1 MFLVGIPLAGLAF
14 VCAVLLKETPL
25 HDSVSREQ
33 GAADDAAP
41 ATAADQDR
49 VPTPTSVASGPAL
62 AVEADWRPTVELAGA
77 TAIVT
82 GGASGIG
89 RGHGGAAARRGGPR
103 GGARRPAGIGAR
115 PSSTSAATSRSRT
128 TSSTA
133 VGQVHDAFGGLD
145 VAVLN
150 AGVGGFGSLV
160 DLSSAEWDRVLGVN
174 LRGTFLCLREVGKAM
189 VAGGR
194 GGAIVAVSS
203 ISGFL
208 ADRMMGHYSVSKAGV
223 AELVRVAARELGP
236 FGIRVNAVAPGT
248 TDTPMFASTKRL
260 PGYRERVAERAALG
274 EVGTPDGVARAIRA
288 LLELDWVTGQVL
300 AADGGVSLWS
310 PIDPAEGMGT

>member
-1 MFLVGIPLAGLAF
+1 M
-14 VCAVLLKETPL
+14 
-25 HDSVSREQ
+25 
-33 GAADDAAP
+33 
-41 ATAADQDR
+41 
-49 VPTPTSVASGPAL
+49 
-62 AVEADWRPTVELAGA
+62 ELAGA
-77 TAIVT
+77 SAIVT

-89 RGHGGAAARRGGPR
+89 AATVELLRAA
-103 GGARRPAGIGAR
+103 GARVAVLDVQQGSGPAELYIR
-115 PSSTSAATSRSRT
+115 CDISVEDEVVSATRQA
-128 TSSTA
+128 
-133 VGQVHDAFGGLD
+133 HDALGGID

-150 AGVGGFGSLV
+150 AGVGGFAPLLE
-160 DLSSAEWDRVLGVN
+160 LSSAEWDRVLGVN

-194 GGAIVAVSS
+194 GGAVVAVSS

-223 AELVRVAARELGP
+223 GELVRVAARELGP

-248 TDTPMFASTKRL
+248 TDTPMFASTRRL

-274 EVGTPDGVARAIRA
+274 EVGTPDGVARAVTA

-310 PIDPAEGMGT
+310 PIDPVEGMGK

>member
-1 MFLVGIPLAGLAF
+1 M
-14 VCAVLLKETPL
+14 
-25 HDSVSREQ
+25 
-33 GAADDAAP
+33 
-41 ATAADQDR
+41 
-49 VPTPTSVASGPAL
+49 
-62 AVEADWRPTVELAGA
+62 ELAG
-77 TAIVT
+77 TSAIVT

-89 RGHGGAAARRGGPR
+89 AATVALLRGA
-103 GGARRPAGIGAR
+103 GARVAVLDIQQGSAPAELYIRCDISVEEQVVA
-115 PSSTSAATSRSRT
+115 
-128 TSSTA
+128 A
-133 VGQVHDAFGGLD
+133 VGRAHDAFGGLD

-150 AGVGGFGSLV
+150 AGVGGFGSLLE
-160 DLSSAEWDRVLGVN
+160 LSSAEWDRVLGVN
-174 LRGTFLCLREVGKAM
+174 LRGTFVCLREVGKAM

-260 PGYRERVAERAALG
+260 PGYRERVAERAA
-274 EVGTPDGVARAIRA
+274 V
-288 LLELDWVTGQVL
+288 WVTSEPPTGWRVP
-300 AADGGVSLWS
+300 S
-310 PIDPAEGMGT
+310 PPCWNWTG

>member
-1 MFLVGIPLAGLAF
+1 VELVG
-14 VCAVLLKETPL
+14 
-25 HDSVSREQ
+25 S
-33 GAADDAAP
+33 
-41 ATAADQDR
+41 
-49 VPTPTSVASGPAL
+49 
-62 AVEADWRPTVELAGA
+62 

-89 RGHGGAAARRGGPR
+89 LATVELLRAA
-103 GGARRPAGIGAR
+103 GARVAVVDIQPGSTPAELVIECDI
-115 PSSTSAATSRSRT
+115 SVEDDVVSAVR
-128 TSSTA
+128 
-133 VGQVHDAFGGLD
+133 QVHDAFGGLD

-150 AGVGGFGSLV
+150 AGVGGFGALV

-174 LRGTFLCLREVGKAM
+174 LRGTFLCLREVAKSM

-236 FGIRVNAVAPGT
+236 FGVRVNAVAPGT
-248 TDTPMFASTKRL
+248 TDTPMFSSTERL
-260 PGYRERVAERAALG
+260 PGYRERVAERSALG
-274 EVGTPDGVARAIRA
+274 GVGTPEGVARAITA
-288 LLELDWVTGQVL
+288 LLGLEWVTGQVL

-310 PIDPAEGMGT
+310 PIDPAESLGK

>member
-1 MFLVGIPLAGLAF
+1 
-14 VCAVLLKETPL
+14 
-25 HDSVSREQ
+25 
-33 GAADDAAP
+33 
-41 ATAADQDR
+41 
-49 VPTPTSVASGPAL
+49 
-62 AVEADWRPTVELAGA
+62 VELTGA
-77 TAIVT
+77 SAIVT

-89 RGHGGAAARRGGPR
+89 
-103 GGARRPAGIGAR
+103 
-115 PSSTSAATSRSRT
+115 AATVELLRAAGAHV
-128 TSSTA
+128 A
-133 VGQVHDAFGGLD
+133 VLDVQQGSGPAELYVRCDISVEEDVVHAVRQAHDAFGGLD

-150 AGVGGFGSLV
+150 AGVGGFASLL

-208 ADRMMGHYSVSKAGV
+208 ADRMMSHYSVSKAGV
-223 AELVRVAARELGP
+223 GELVRVAARELGP

-248 TDTPMFASTKRL
+248 TDTPMFASTRRL

-274 EVGTPDGVARAIRA
+274 EVGTPDGVARAVTA

-310 PIDPAEGMGT
+310 PIDPAEGLGK

>member
-1 MFLVGIPLAGLAF
+1 M
-14 VCAVLLKETPL
+14 
-25 HDSVSREQ
+25 
-33 GAADDAAP
+33 
-41 ATAADQDR
+41 
-49 VPTPTSVASGPAL
+49 
-62 AVEADWRPTVELAGA
+62 ELAGTSA
-77 TAIVT
+77 LVT

-89 RGHGGAAARRGGPR
+89 
-103 GGARRPAGIGAR
+103 
-115 PSSTSAATSRSRT
+115 AATVELLHAAGVRVAVLDVQQGPGPAELYIRCDISVEDEVVS
-128 TSSTA
+128 A

-145 VAVLN
+145 MAVLN
-150 AGVGGFGSLV
+150 AGVGGFASLV

-174 LRGTFLCLREVGKAM
+174 LRGTFLCLREVAKAM
-189 VAGGR
+189 VSGGR

-260 PGYRERVAERAALG
+260 TGYRERVAERSALG
-274 EVGTPDGVARAIRA
+274 AVGTPDGVARAVIA

-310 PIDPAEGMGT
+310 PIDPAESMGK

>member
-1 MFLVGIPLAGLAF
+1 M
-14 VCAVLLKETPL
+14 
-25 HDSVSREQ
+25 
-33 GAADDAAP
+33 
-41 ATAADQDR
+41 
-49 VPTPTSVASGPAL
+49 
-62 AVEADWRPTVELAGA
+62 ELAGA
-77 TAIVT
+77 SAIVT

-89 RGHGGAAARRGGPR
+89 AATVELLRAA
-103 GGARRPAGIGAR
+103 GARVAVLDIQQGSGTAELFMRCDISVEDEVVG
-115 PSSTSAATSRSRT
+115 
-128 TSSTA
+128 A
-133 VGQVHDAFGGLD
+133 VGQVHDAFGGID

-150 AGVGGFGSLV
+150 AGVGGFGALV
-160 DLSSAEWDRVLGVN
+160 DLSSAEWDRVLGIN
-174 LRGTFLCLREVGKAM
+174 LRGTFFCLREVGKAM
-189 VAGGR
+189 VSGGR

-260 PGYRERVAERAALG
+260 RGYRERVAERAALG
-274 EVGTPDGVARAIRA
+274 DVGTPDGVARAIRA

-310 PIDPAEGMGT
+310 PIDPAESMGK

>member
-1 MFLVGIPLAGLAF
+1 VELVGSA
-14 VCAVLLKETPL
+14 
-25 HDSVSREQ
+25 
-33 GAADDAAP
+33 
-41 ATAADQDR
+41 
-49 VPTPTSVASGPAL
+49 
-62 AVEADWRPTVELAGA
+62 
-77 TAIVT
+77 AIVT

-89 RGHGGAAARRGGPR
+89 LATVELLRAA
-103 GGARRPAGIGAR
+103 GARVAVVDIQR
-115 PSSTSAATSRSRT
+115 RT
-128 TSSTA
+128 TPAELFIECDISVEDDVVSA
-133 VGQVHDAFGGLD
+133 VAQVHDAFGGLD

-160 DLSSAEWDRVLGVN
+160 ELSSAEWDRVIGVN
-174 LRGTFLCLREVGKAM
+174 LRGTFLCLREVARAM

-236 FGIRVNAVAPGT
+236 FGVRVNAVAPGT
-248 TDTPMFASTKRL
+248 TDTPMFSSTKQL
-260 PGYRERVAERAALG
+260 PGYRQRVAERSALG
-274 EVGTPDGVARAIRA
+274 DIGTPEGVARAITA
-288 LLELDWVTGQVL
+288 MLGLEWVTGQVL

-310 PIDPAEGMGT
+310 PIDPAESLGK

>member
-1 MFLVGIPLAGLAF
+1 
-14 VCAVLLKETPL
+14 
-25 HDSVSREQ
+25 
-33 GAADDAAP
+33 
-41 ATAADQDR
+41 
-49 VPTPTSVASGPAL
+49 
-62 AVEADWRPTVELAGA
+62 VELAGSA
-77 TAIVT
+77 AIVT

-89 RGHGGAAARRGGPR
+89 LATVELLRAAGAHVAVLDVQQGSGPAELYIR
-103 GGARRPAGIGAR
+103 CDIAIEEEVVDGVR
-115 PSSTSAATSRSRT
+115 
-128 TSSTA
+128 
-133 VGQVHDAFGGLD
+133 QVHDAFGGLD

-174 LRGTFLCLREVGKAM
+174 LRGTFLCLREVGRTL
-189 VAGGR
+189 VTGGR

-236 FGIRVNAVAPGT
+236 FGVRVNAVAPGT
-248 TDTPMFASTKRL
+248 TDTPMFATTKRL
-260 PGYRERVAERAALG
+260 PGYRERVAERSALG
-274 EVGTPDGVARAIRA
+274 DVGTPDGVARAIRA

-310 PIDPAEGMGT
+310 PIDPAESMGK

>member
-1 MFLVGIPLAGLAF
+1 MEL
-14 VCAVLLKETPL
+14 
-25 HDSVSREQ
+25 D
-33 GAADDAAP
+33 GA
-41 ATAADQDR
+41 
-49 VPTPTSVASGPAL
+49 SAL
-62 AVEADWRPTVELAGA
+62 
-77 TAIVT
+77 VT

-89 RGHGGAAARRGGPR
+89 AATVALLRAA
-103 GGARRPAGIGAR
+103 GARVAVLDVQEGPDPAELAVPCDISR
-115 PSSTSAATSRSRT
+115 EEEVVAAVSR
-128 TSSTA
+128 
-133 VGQVHDAFGGLD
+133 VHDTFSGLD

-150 AGVGGFGSLV
+150 AGVGGFGALV
-160 DLSSAEWDRVLGVN
+160 DLPSREWDRVIGVN
-174 LRGTFLCLREVGKAM
+174 LRGTFLCLREVAKAM

-208 ADRMMGHYSVSKAGV
+208 ADRLMGHYSVSKAGV

-248 TDTPMFASTKRL
+248 TDTPMFASTTRL
-260 PGYRERVAERAALG
+260 PGYRERVAERSALG
-274 EVGTPDGVARAIRA
+274 DVGTPEGVARAITA

-310 PIDPAEGMGT
+310 PIDPAESMGS

>member
-1 MFLVGIPLAGLAF
+1 M
-14 VCAVLLKETPL
+14 
-25 HDSVSREQ
+25 
-33 GAADDAAP
+33 
-41 ATAADQDR
+41 
-49 VPTPTSVASGPAL
+49 
-62 AVEADWRPTVELAGA
+62 ELAGA
-77 TAIVT
+77 SAIVT

-89 RGHGGAAARRGGPR
+89 AATVALLRGAGARVAVLDVQQGSAAAELYIRCDISVEDDVV
-103 GGARRPAGIGAR
+103 GAVA
-115 PSSTSAATSRSRT
+115 
-128 TSSTA
+128 
-133 VGQVHDAFGGLD
+133 QVHDAFGGLD

-150 AGVGGFGSLV
+150 AGVGGFGSLLE
-160 DLSSAEWDRVLGVN
+160 LSSAEWDRVLGVN
-174 LRGTFLCLREVGKAM
+174 LRGTFVCLREVGKAM

-274 EVGTPDGVARAIRA
+274 DVGTPDGVARAVTA
-288 LLELDWVTGQVL
+288 MLELDWVTGQVL

-310 PIDPAEGMGT
+310 PIDPAESMGK